1 MNLNRVILDGR
12 LSANGSLELDGGI
25 ALPPGPVRVT
35 VESAARE
42 QSPTEPRK
50 TLAERFRDV
59 IGCVSDLPNDM
70 AVNHDHYLY
79 GTPKK

>member
-1 MNLNRVILDGR
+1 MNSHVVIDGR
-12 LSANGSLELDGGI
+12 LNPDGSLELHGGI

-35 VESAARE
+35 VESAAGEAR
-42 QSPTEPRK
+42 PAEPGA
-50 TLAERFRDV
+50 TLAERFRNV

-70 AVNHDHYLY
+70 ALNHDHYLY